1 MARRAFAGSQFPAAI
16 AISLISSAA
25 YAQQSAQPAQ
35 QLPAVEVL
43 AKKKAAT
50 PAKKKQAPQ
59 AQAKKQAAPPQ
70 PVASAPEAGS
80 TNTEASTP
88 ADVAS
93 ELRDATT
100 GTSTVSATD
109 VARSGEN
116 RVYDVLTS
124 LPNVTPAGNGPTLP
138 AIRGESATPT
148 NLFGGYYNGATP
160 RVVLHVDDI
169 PRISSYSNN
178 SFQSLYDAGSVQLLR
193 GPQHTL
199 PGTNAFA
206 GAYIVET
213 NDPIF
218 RYSAG
223 TLSEFTYNEYS
234 GTNHR
239 YAGFANV
246 PFSNEAA
253 MRIVAQFDKGEI
265 PSELVGPTAAGSD
278 RNQLDDFDSLNLRG
292 KFLVKPDSIP
302 GLSVLASAE
311 YGSGLDNVLDNYVDV
326 QPFSDRKRTSADHRI
341 NDTEGWAGGVRARY
355 QLNSR
360 EEIASITSYVYDQY
374 ESSPRATSNFH
385 FHDMVEERAAQ
396 DFTYSFRDLAKF
408 TGIIGVGM
416 TDSKR
421 DYDADAS
428 FVIPLGPGVLA
439 PLTAY
444 GITDADI
451 RTQALYADIAWN
463 FAGSFDLLFG
473 GRIERH
479 DDTREFSAGS
489 RSPVGFLN
497 TTRAY
502 DYDNTEV
509 FVLPKVGLRYRL
521 ADNDSIAVTARK
533 GYNPGGAYV
542 NLQDTSLSF
551 PFEEY
556 KAEKVWT
563 YEAAYRTAMMRDRL
577 KLGVTAF
584 FNEYEDKQFA
594 ISNPSSAPPR
604 IFNEPEA
611 ESYGV
616 EVEAKFAATPTLDL
630 TGGFGILHTRI
641 NKVTALTQSQ
651 VVGNDFGQD
660 PSYSVSLGGAWRPA
674 DKLELYAK
682 GVYVDDYFTDFR
694 NASVN
699 VAGGYTLVDIGASYQ
714 LGEHWLARIFV
725 NNVTDETAV
734 TNLIRDTAQPNAF
747 LLDPRTFGASM
758 ELKF

>member
-1 MARRAFAGSQFPAAI
+1 MPRRAFACLQFPAAI
-16 AISLISSAA
+16 AISLISSSV
-25 YAQQSAQPAQ
+25 YAQQAAQPAQ

-50 PAKKKQAPQ
+50 PAKKKQA
-59 AQAKKQAAPPQ
+59 APPQ
-70 PVASAPEAGS
+70 PVAAAPEAGS

-116 RVYDVLTS
+116 RVYDVLKS

-178 SFQSLYDAGSVQLLR
+178 SFQSLYDVSSVQLLR

-206 GAYIVET
+206 GAYVVET
-213 NDPIF
+213 NDPVF

-223 TLSEFTYNEYS
+223 ALSEFTYNEYS

-239 YAGFANV
+239 NAGFANV

-253 MRIVAQFDKGEI
+253 MRLVAQFDKGEI
-265 PSELVGPTAAGSD
+265 PSELVGPTAPGSD
-278 RNQLDDFDSLNLRG
+278 RNDLDDYDSLNLRG
-292 KFLVKPDSIP
+292 KFLLKPDSIP

-311 YGSGLDNVLDNYVDV
+311 YGNGLDNVLENYVDV
-326 QPFSDRKRTSADHRI
+326 LPFSDRKRTSADHRI
-341 NDTEGWAGGVRARY
+341 NDTEGWSGGVRARY

-360 EEIASITSYVYDQY
+360 EEISSITSYVYDQY

-385 FHDMVEERAAQ
+385 FHDMVEERVAQ
-396 DFTYSFRDLAKF
+396 DFTYSFRDLARF
-408 TGIIGVGM
+408 TGIIGVGF

-428 FVIPLGPGVLA
+428 MSFGVF
-439 PLTAY
+439 PFTAF
-444 GITDADI
+444 GLSQADI
-451 RTQALYADIAWN
+451 KTQAIYADIAWN

-479 DDTREFSAGS
+479 DDKREFFAGA
-489 RSPVGFLN
+489 RSPVPTPMLN
-497 TTRAY
+497 FAKA
-502 DYDNTEV
+502 DGYDNSEV

-521 ADNDSIAVTARK
+521 GRNDSVAVTARK
-533 GYNPGGAYV
+533 GYNPGGAYI
-542 NLQDTSLSF
+542 NLQDFQIPTEK
-551 PFEEY
+551 FE
-556 KAEKVWT
+556 AEKVWT
-563 YEAAYRTAMMRDRL
+563 YEAAYRTAMMSDRL

-594 ISNPSSAPPR
+594 ISNPSNAPPR

-616 EVEAKFAATPTLDL
+616 EVEAKFSVMPTLDL
-630 TGGFGILHTRI
+630 TGGFGILHTEI
-641 NKVTALTQSQ
+641 NKVSARTQSQ
-651 VVGNDFGQD
+651 IVGNEFGQD
-660 PSYSVSLGGAWRPA
+660 PSYSVSLGGAWRPV
-674 DKLELYAK
+674 DRLELYAK
-682 GVYVDDYFTDFR
+682 GIYIDDYFTDFR

-699 VAGGYTLVDIGASYQ
+699 VAGGYTLLDIGASYQ
-714 LGEHWLARIFV
+714 FGEHTLARVFI